1 MRCFLLI
8 LLGMKSA
15 LLFLVHFK
23 IFLGL
28 QSSIGVLQ
36 HLLDAVWILL
46 CWLDFFFANW
56 HWMFVLIALSFSA
69 DWLWISLPDWLL
81 IHYLYC
87 WWWFECIFFWISWR
101 LVEVSSNIMIVQKVH
116 WTWANSSIIHKIVC
130 IQRLSLILIFH
141 DSHLFVIR
149 KVRGIVNHLML
160 RANFY
165 QVKSWLS
172 HLNLGRIC

>member
-1 MRCFLLI
+1 
-8 LLGMKSA
+8 MKST

-28 QSSIGVLQ
+28 QSSIGILQ
-36 HLLDAVWILL
+36 HL
-46 CWLDFFFANW
+46 LDFFFANW
-56 HWMFVLIALSFSA
+56 LWMFMLIALSSSI

-101 LVEVSSNIMIVQKVH
+101 LIEVSFQHDHCTKGTLNLSKFINHSWDSVH
-116 WTWANSSIIHKIVC
+116 STN
-130 IQRLSLILIFH
+130 LINFDFH
-141 DSHLFVIR
+141 DHHLFAIR
-149 KVRGIVNHLML
+149 KVRWIVNCFML
-160 RANFY
+160 REYFY